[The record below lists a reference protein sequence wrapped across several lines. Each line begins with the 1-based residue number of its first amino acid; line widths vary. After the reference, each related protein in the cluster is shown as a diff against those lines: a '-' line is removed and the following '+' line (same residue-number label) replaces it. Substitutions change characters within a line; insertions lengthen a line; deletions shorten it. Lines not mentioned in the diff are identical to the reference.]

1 MRCSKTFKIIAIVT
15 VIIFITNN
23 AIAQNTIIDTLY
35 YYDPAELSNSFFPL
49 LDWELDA
56 AFYFEIDSASTYD
69 IKEIQFQFISDFQF
83 WWGHQLPY
91 TFPLTIRIGSLD
103 TVPYNGM
110 ELWPTQNTG
119 NPHIDIWSAL
129 PGEEIATVDVTIND
143 STELYPNW
151 KILELDTIADLKN
164 LTGNF
169 WITATVV
176 LFRTLWDSVLPASYH
191 SFSNADDGYW
201 SANDFVPDRA
211 IKVII
216 EKDYVNIDE
225 ELSPNPRV
233 FELYQNYPNPFNST
247 TKIPYTIF
255 LPSEITFII
264 YNSLGKE
271 IYSTSHLNQVQG
283 NHFIEWNGID
293 SFGKQIPSGIYI
305 YNLRAKS
312 NQVSYSK
319 SGKLLFLK

>member
-1 MRCSKTFKIIAIVT
+1 MKCSKVFNIIATVT
-15 VIIFITNN
+15 VIIFITNKTV
-23 AIAQNTIIDTLY
+23 AQNTIMDTLY
-35 YYDPAELSNSFFPL
+35 NYDPAELSNSFFPL

-56 AFYFEIDSASTYD
+56 AFYFEIDTASTYD
-69 IKEIQFQFISDFQF
+69 INEIQFQFISDFQF

-103 TVPYNGM
+103 TIPYNGM

-119 NPHIDIWSAL
+119 NPYIDIWSAL
-129 PGEEIATVDVTIND
+129 PGEEIVSIDVTIND

-151 KILELDTIADLKN
+151 KILELDTIAALKN

-169 WITATVV
+169 WITANVV
-176 LFRTLWDSVLPASYH
+176 LFRTLWDSIIPSTCH
-191 SFSNADDGYW
+191 SFSNHDNGFW
-201 SANDFVPDRA
+201 VTHNFTPDRA
-211 IKVII
+211 IIIII
-216 EKDYVNIDE
+216 EKDYANTVE
-225 ELSPNPRV
+225 YLSPNPRV
-233 FELYQNYPNPFNST
+233 FELHQNYPNPFNST

-271 IYSTSHLNQVQG
+271 IYSISNLNHVQG
-283 NHFIEWNGID
+283 NHFVEWKGID
-293 SFGKQIPSGIYI
+293 SFGKEVPSGIYF
-305 YNLRAKS
+305 YNLRAQS
-312 NQVSYSK
+312 NQISYSK